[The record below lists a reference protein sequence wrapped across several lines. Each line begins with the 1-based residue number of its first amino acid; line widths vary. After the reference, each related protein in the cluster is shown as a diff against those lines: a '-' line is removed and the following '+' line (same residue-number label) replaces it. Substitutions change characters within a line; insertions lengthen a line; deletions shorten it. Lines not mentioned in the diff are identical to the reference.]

1 MAAVAAVTGSR
12 RWASLTAPWRGYP
25 SAAVMVARTPADR
38 DRVVDLV
45 RGVSLLVVLFGHSFM
60 AMVVFGGSGAELSN
74 TLAQTP
80 VLQPATW
87 VLQIMPLFFAA
98 GAWVNALSY
107 RHANSYPVWLSA
119 RVRRLLRPV
128 IPYVGFWILV
138 SPLLLAWNKDVTLP
152 LLRISTQLLWFLGA
166 YLLVTTLTPLLVLF
180 SGHPV
185 LASLGW
191 LAAAAAADVS
201 DLAGAAPG
209 LRLLNF
215 VLVWALAGQTGLWM
229 FSTARRPTR
238 GQALAVA
245 VGCAA
250 ANALLVRFGPWPVSL
265 VGLPGEEISNMAPP
279 SVVMALHS
287 LTLAALVVV
296 LYPALARLAARAL
309 VWRAAA
315 VVNAAAMSIYLWHL
329 VGMIFAMLTLRV
341 LSLNLVGYSTPG
353 WVVPRLTFWAMFFV
367 YTFGL
372 VWVVR
377 PSEHMPLP
385 WWDSTPVHSP
395 TSWLPYRLRATFSVA
410 GSVIVAVALLALS
423 VTGLVGFPFNS
434 STNYASFTFT
444 PGLAIGVT
452 LLGMVLVRT
461 AAVGPLRHGPSIS
474 ERGAECAPTP

>member
-1 MAAVAAVTGSR
+1 VAAIT
-12 RWASLTAPWRGYP
+12 TPWRVYP
-25 SAAVMVARTPADR
+25 TAAEMLARTPPER

-45 RGVSLLVVLFGHSFM
+45 RGVSLVVVVFGHSFM
-60 AMVVFGGSGAELSN
+60 ALVVFTGSGAELSN

-80 VLQPATW
+80 FLQPATW

-107 RHANSYPVWLSA
+107 AHATSYPVWLSS

-128 IPYVGFWILV
+128 IPYVGFWILS

-166 YLLVTTLTPLLVLF
+166 YLLVTTLTPVLVRM

-191 LAAAAAADVS
+191 LAAAAAADIS
-201 DLAGAAPG
+201 DLMGVASGV
-209 LRLLNF
+209 RLLNF
-215 VLVWALAGQTGLWM
+215 VLVWALAGQTGLWV
-229 FSTARRPTR
+229 FSTKRRPTR
-238 GQALAVA
+238 GQAAAIA

-250 ANALLVRFGPWPVSL
+250 LNALLVRFGPWPVSL

-279 SVVMALHS
+279 SVVMALHAV
-287 LTLAALVVV
+287 TLGALVVV
-296 LYPALARLAARAL
+296 LYPTLARLAGVARI
-309 VWRAAA
+309 WRATA

-329 VGMIFAMLTLRV
+329 VGMIFAILTLRV
-341 LSLNLVGYSTPG
+341 FSVDLVGYSTPG
-353 WVVPRLTFWAMFFV
+353 WLVPRLTFWALFFV

-372 VWVVR
+372 VWVAR
-377 PSEHMPLP
+377 PFEHLHLP

-410 GSVIVAVALLALS
+410 GAVLVAVALLALS

-434 STNYASFTFT
+434 STSYVGFSFT

-452 LLGMVLVRT
+452 LLGMVVVRA
-461 AAVGPLRHGPSIS
+461 AAVGRVRPGPSIS
-474 ERGAECAPTP
+474 ERGAEQSDAE